1 MVEVVKVSRVF
12 VAPEEVHVANLEVG
26 PEMAGRVSVGIA
38 GVFGSELVIGQP
50 CHHVIIG

>member
-12 VAPEEVHVANLEVG
+12 VAPEEVHVANLEVR

-38 GVFGSELVIGQP
+38 GVFGSELIVSQP
-50 CHHVIIG
+50 CHHVIIR